1 MTILIIEDDPMVASL
16 NQQFVENILPKA
28 HIENVRQTKDGLK
41 IIQREKVRLILLDVF
56 LPEQTG
62 LEFLKE
68 LHELEINIPVI
79 LITAADDMHTLE
91 EALKYNVIDYL
102 IKPFTFER
110 FKLAFQK
117 FDILDE
123 MTDKK
128 TTTSQQA
135 LDAFFN
141 QTTVKKEE
149 IHCGEELPKGLSKLT
164 FSKVIEGIKTMEQP
178 FSTENLSKEI
188 ALSRISTK
196 KYITFLTEIA
206 VLGETM
212 HYREIG
218 RPITLYKL
226 VDDYEEKVREYL

>member
-1 MTILIIEDDPMVASL
+1 MTILIIEDDPMVATL
-16 NQQFVENILPKA
+16 NQQFVENISPKCQ
-28 HIENVRQTKDGLK
+28 IENVRQTKDGLN
-41 IIQREKVRLILLDVF
+41 IIQKEKVRLILLDVY

-68 LHELEINIPVI
+68 LHELGINIPVI

-91 EALKYNVIDYL
+91 EALKHNVIDYL

-110 FKLAFQK
+110 LKKAFQK
-117 FDILDE
+117 FEILDK

-128 TTTSQQA
+128 TTTNQQA

-141 QTTVKKEE
+141 HMPNNKVDSHDEE
-149 IHCGEELPKGLSKLT
+149 KLPKGLSRLT
-164 FSKVIEGIKTMEQP
+164 FSKVIQGIEKIPQP

-188 ALSRISTK
+188 GLSRISTK
-196 KYITFLTEIA
+196 KYITFLTEIL
-206 VLGETM
+206 VLIETM
-212 HYREIG
+212 QYQEIG
-218 RPITLYKL
+218 RPITLYRL